1 MIASTLNRR
10 AFTAGTLGFALTTS
24 LPAIAASSSR
34 VRRFAVLRG
43 KEPIGTHM
51 VTVQDSA
58 TGITARTDIDIAVKR
73 LGFTVYRYALTCTE
87 VYDANGLVS
96 LNGQCNDD
104 GDSEF
109 VAATRE
115 GGKLMVKG
123 SSYQGPAPVAAGA
136 TTYWRKE
143 ALTAAPWISTQS
155 GELLS
160 VTASPV
166 SVAEMPA
173 GATGYRITNG
183 TDYTTD
189 VFYDSRGEW
198 IGSAFDAK
206 GTRATIRM
214 TDETGALQ
222 S

>member
-1 MIASTLNRR
+1 MTASILTRR
-10 AFTAGTLGFALTTS
+10 SFTAGTLGLALV
-24 LPAIAASSSR
+24 PAVPALAASSGAT
-34 VRRFAVLRG
+34 RRFAVLRG
-43 KEPIGTHM
+43 EEPIGTHTI
-51 VTVQDSA
+51 TVQRTPD
-58 TGITARTDIDIAVKR
+58 GITARTDIDIAVKR
-73 LGFTVYRYALTCTE
+73 LGFTVYSYTLNCTE
-87 VYDANGLVS
+87 AYDATGLLS

-104 GDSEF
+104 GDADF
-109 VAATRE
+109 VTAARE
-115 GGKLMVKG
+115 AGQMNVNG
-123 SSYQGPAPVAAGA
+123 SSYQGPAPIGVGA
-136 TTYWRKE
+136 TTYWRKD

-166 SVAEMPA
+166 SVAEVPA
-173 GATGYRITNG
+173 GATAYRITNG

-189 VFYDSRGEW
+189 IFYDSRGEW

-222 S
+222 G